1 MDCFNK
7 RFGLTALA
15 TVFLVAGCASNQTMV
30 KEIKPVAEKIVSDR
44 EIFAMLD
51 VTPEGRYYFRD
62 FTFSGTHNF
71 ISLNTLQHYIR
82 TESVKCGDAID
93 SEAQKAVADPEC
105 KQDKLAMFR
114 VRDSTNNSISFD
126 EELFEKAL
134 AEALVAQP
142 REQLIAEF
150 NNIYQLVPK
159 FRADKKAEYDKRWN
173 DLNTKL
179 QEALVV
185 NDNSQLY
192 DGKPNAYIF
201 ERNPI
206 EEHFWIK
213 FKWQSASDFRV
224 KLQEEVSN
232 HYANSRLTLR
242 CDRLDSFHH
251 TISGCDQK
259 WGMTDKLEV
268 KPVVYEIDTVRNYG
282 YAPTFNASDVHV
294 SAVTDRHGVMSLT
307 NLTDY
312 YVTIDSLSLY
322 VGDEIKNLSNLNL
335 SLPPRSI
342 SKDLKLSKYSIF
354 SRKSFNNIR
363 KADLVK
369 SINIGMAIKY
379 KVADINVEKTLFKTG
394 DTRYKDMP
402 GWVI

>member
-15 TVFLVAGCASNQTMV
+15 AVFFVAGCASNKV
-30 KEIKPVAEKIVSDR
+30 KVRPVPEKIVSDFTV
-44 EIFAMLD
+44 FAKLD
-51 VTPEGRYYFRD
+51 VTPEGRYFFRD
-62 FTFSGTHNF
+62 FSFGAVSNV
-71 ISLNTLQHYIR
+71 INLNTLRHNIK
-82 TESVKCGDAID
+82 TALVKCDEGISAGDKKTD
-93 SEAQKAVADPEC
+93 EDPEC

-114 VRDSTNNSISFD
+114 IKNIKHNTISFD

-150 NNIYQLVPK
+150 NKIYHQSPQ
-159 FRADKKAEYDKRWN
+159 FFADKQAEFDKRWQY
-173 DLNTKL
+173 LNAKL
-179 QEALVV
+179 PGALVV

-192 DGKPNAYIF
+192 DGTPKVYIVK
-201 ERNPI
+201 NDPI
-206 EEHFWIK
+206 RTYSGASF
-213 FKWQSASDFRV
+213 FWQSSNEFRS
-224 KLQEEVSN
+224 KLQEVAN
-232 HYANSRLTLR
+232 NDYAKTRFTLR
-242 CDRLDSFHH
+242 CEGLESFFH
-251 TISGCDQK
+251 TISGCEQE
-259 WGMTDKLEV
+259 WGPLDELEI
-268 KPVVYEIDTVRNYG
+268 KPVVYKIDRVRNYG
-282 YAPTFNASDVHV
+282 YAPMFKASDTYV
-294 SAVTDRHGVMSLT
+294 SATSDRHGVMTLT
-307 NLTDY
+307 NLTDS

-342 SKDLKLSKYSIF
+342 NKDIMLHKYSIY

-379 KVADINVEKTLFKTG
+379 KVVDTNVEKTLFKTG
-394 DTRYKDMP
+394 DVKYKDMP